1 MLFKEN
7 IHPHFLIE
15 ITEIEI
21 EGPFILIFLSS
32 SFFPTKPIFSS
43 KWNQIAFF
51 LLSLQASIGGR

>member
-32 SFFPTKPIFSS
+32 SFFLTKPFIFDV
-43 KWNQIAFF
+43 F
-51 LLSLQASIGGR
+51 LCLYKLYLYLCIT